1 VGIQLAERFT
11 LPADFVNLST
21 VNEEMAVHF
30 RDLSIFAEAGWLWIF
45 SNNIRAIALA
55 TLLGTFTFGVLSEI
69 LLMAPIGIVGYFAG
83 SIAFNGGNSLLFMVA
98 LVLPHAILEIP
109 AAIIAGAAIL
119 QLGMAALSVPKGR
132 SLSESWI
139 KALAEWARLG
149 IGLVLPLLFGAAL
162 IEAYITPRI
171 ALWLLFG

>member
-1 VGIQLAERFT
+1 
-11 LPADFVNLST
+11 
-21 VNEEMAVHF
+21 
-30 RDLSIFAEAGWLWIF
+30 
-45 SNNIRAIALA
+45 
-55 TLLGTFTFGVLSEI
+55 
-69 LLMAPIGIVGYFAG
+69 
-83 SIAFNGGNSLLFMVA
+83 MVA

-119 QLGMAALSVPKGR
+119 QLGMAALSVPKGQ

-162 IEAYITPRI
+162 IEVYITPRI